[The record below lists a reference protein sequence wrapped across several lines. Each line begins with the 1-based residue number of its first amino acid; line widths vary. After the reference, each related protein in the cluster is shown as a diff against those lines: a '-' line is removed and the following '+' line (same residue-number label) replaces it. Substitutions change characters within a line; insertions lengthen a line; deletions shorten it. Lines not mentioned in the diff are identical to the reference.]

1 MIATSRAIARGR
13 RGAVEA
19 GQAKAC
25 APGGPITAMQG
36 KLKHN
41 AAWFSYSTF
50 AVFLTACNQRTNSTG
65 PSVERGFQTSISRAI
80 LASDT
85 MKWRCGAQTLRR
97 LAGQALR
104 ERLLDSATWRLC
116 KNRARKPSGTELKH
130 APPLQVMGGACFVS
144 RIAVAWQ
151 ARSNPSLTEPRTA
164 ASSIVGD
171 RRPKASSLCPL
182 RAPTPPAKTAP
193 IPSLHPKNSAPQRLR
208 GEKAVYLCFRHLG
221 WPARPCLFSLPVL
234 APQR

>member
-80 LASDT
+80 LAADT

-116 KNRARKPSGTELKH
+116 KNRARKPSGIELKH
-130 APPLQVMGGACFVS
+130 APPGRNQS
-144 RIAVAWQ
+144 
-151 ARSNPSLTEPRTA
+151 EPRA
-164 ASSIVGD
+164 LASEILTSAGE
-171 RRPKASSLCPL
+171 
-182 RAPTPPAKTAP
+182 
-193 IPSLHPKNSAPQRLR
+193 APQAIHASR
-208 GEKAVYLCFRHLG
+208 GGEAG
-221 WPARPCLFSLPVL
+221 
-234 APQR
+234 Q